1 MNRKTKTIVLLTA
14 VLASAWII
22 SQTLGGPTV
31 PSDQSPTSVRETQDG
46 PEETRLVRLEDE
58 EHREREEMERRERQ
72 EVERPAARPAR
83 APTPRR
89 TARPTRNRRP
99 AREMSREEAEYAE
112 MARRAMEEER
122 RFAEEMERRM
132 RGERGMR
139 GREREEME
147 RRQRREREEAEYR
160 ERGQRERWERERRRR
175 AGVPWRG
182 LVHRPSAPGEA
193 AERVEM
199 MLGMVRQIERVCFE
213 PTTAGLIAA
222 GGLKDDVPRR
232 PAEIIDDLEE
242 QLARTKTL
250 GLRNAIRLSLKDL
263 YKVEGKREMV
273 LKHLRAMLAEN
284 DAALREHKPQVKRR
298 ER

>member
-1 MNRKTKTIVLLTA
+1 
-14 VLASAWII
+14 
-22 SQTLGGPTV
+22 
-31 PSDQSPTSVRETQDG
+31 
-46 PEETRLVRLEDE
+46 
-58 EHREREEMERRERQ
+58 
-72 EVERPAARPAR
+72 
-83 APTPRR
+83 
-89 TARPTRNRRP
+89 
-99 AREMSREEAEYAE
+99 
-112 MARRAMEEER
+112 
-122 RFAEEMERRM
+122 M

-139 GREREEME
+139 GRERGEME
-147 RRQRREREEAEYR
+147 RRQRREREEAE
-160 ERGQRERWERERRRR
+160 QRERWEHERRRR

-182 LVHRPSAPGEA
+182 LVHHPSAPGEA

-222 GGLKDDVPRR
+222 GGLKDEVPRR

-263 YKVEGKREMV
+263 YKAEGKREMV

-284 DAALREHKPQVKRR
+284 DAALREHKPQVRRR

>member
-1 MNRKTKTIVLLTA
+1 MNRKTKTIVLLTG

-46 PEETRLVRLEDE
+46 PEGTRLVRLEDE
-58 EHREREEMERRERQ
+58 EHSEREEMERREGQ
-72 EVERPAARPAR
+72 EAERAADRPAR

-112 MARRAMEEER
+112 VARRAMEQEMR
-122 RFAEEMERRM
+122 SAEEMERRM

-147 RRQRREREEAEYR
+147 RRQRREREEAEHR

-182 LVHRPSAPGEA
+182 LPHRPSAPGEA

-222 GGLKDDVPRR
+222 GGLKDEVPRR

-242 QLARTKTL
+242 QLARTRTL

-263 YKVEGKREMV
+263 YKAEGKREMV

>member
-46 PEETRLVRLEDE
+46 PEGTRLVRLEDE
-58 EHREREEMERRERQ
+58 EHREREEMERRERR
-72 EVERPAARPAR
+72 ERQDAERAADRPAR

-112 MARRAMEEER
+112 MAQRAMEQEM

-139 GREREEME
+139 GREREEMA

-182 LVHRPSAPGEA
+182 LPHRPSAPGEA

-222 GGLKDDVPRR
+222 GGLKDEVPRR

-263 YKVEGKREMV
+263 YKVEGKREM
-273 LKHLRAMLAEN
+273 AEGVHN
-284 DAALREHKPQVKRR
+284 PNEEQPTRDR
-298 ER
+298 